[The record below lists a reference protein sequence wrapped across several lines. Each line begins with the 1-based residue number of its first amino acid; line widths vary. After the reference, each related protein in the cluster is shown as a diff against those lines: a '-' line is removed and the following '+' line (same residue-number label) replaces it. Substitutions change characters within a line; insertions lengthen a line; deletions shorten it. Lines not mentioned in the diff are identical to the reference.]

1 MRHVR
6 AKAIR
11 IFTVIG
17 AISLYPLSYVALSLN
32 GIYYPA
38 VIGLNGVKWY
48 DWAPLGSYSR
58 STYEWR
64 MPMLLFYFP
73 LWYADKN
80 YWHKSDLAYSGDYP
94 RSKLFEQN
102 EK

>member
-1 MRHVR
+1 MNLSAKTVR
-6 AKAIR
+6 TIV
-11 IFTVIG
+11 VIV
-17 AISLYPLSYVALSLN
+17 ALSLYPLSYVALSLN

-64 MPMLLFYFP
+64 MPILVVYFP
-73 LWYADKN
+73 LWYADKK
-80 YWHKSDLAYSGDYP
+80 YWHTSDLVHSGDYP
-94 RSKLFEQN
+94 RFKLFKEN
-102 EK
+102 EN